1 MDASTS
7 GSLTISQ
14 RASTIVM
21 SILLNS
27 LMRAF
32 QLHPYTWNWWK
43 DVKVH
48 KNIRYGDTNIK
59 EHLLD
64 IYQPQ
69 NPPQKSPVCLYI
81 HGGGFSLLS
90 KNTHWMAAL
99 YLARQGYTVFSI
111 DYRLASVAP
120 FPAAVQ
126 DTFTAAEWVY
136 KNAEK
141 YGADNSQWVVSGES
155 AGGNLSLGLMLASC
169 FELSDSWAQK
179 IFALNL
185 PLKAVLPICGL
196 LQVSNPQRYTNKKKL
211 SKFIKSRIMAVS
223 KRYLQGKRHPLGDP
237 ILPLE
242 SNLIAK
248 RTIPPIMTF
257 VGTKDPILDDTRRL
271 EEALKKRD
279 IPHEVQYIPG
289 GIHGFHLAIW
299 RPRAIASWEHQIQ
312 FLNRFLSFT
321 DERAKIADEDT
332 EENLG

>member
-1 MDASTS
+1 MDASTA
-7 GSLTISQ
+7 GPLTISQ
-14 RASTIVM
+14 KASTTVM

-27 LMRAF
+27 MMRAF
-32 QLHPYTWNWWK
+32 QLHPHTWSWWK
-43 DVKVH
+43 DVRVH
-48 KNIRYGDTNIK
+48 KNIRYSDTDIK
-59 EHLLD
+59 EHVLD
-64 IYQPQ
+64 IYQPK
-69 NPPQKSPVCLYI
+69 NPPEKSPVCLYI

-126 DTFTAAEWVY
+126 DTFTAADWVF

-141 YGADNSQWVVSGES
+141 YGADNSQWIVSGES

-185 PLKAVLPICGL
+185 PLKAVLPICGF
-196 LQVSNPQRYTNKKKL
+196 LQVSNPQRYTQKEKL
-211 SKFIKSRIMAVS
+211 SKFIKSRILAVS

-237 ILPLE
+237 LLPLE
-242 SNLIAK
+242 SNLVEK
-248 RTIPPIMTF
+248 RPIPPIMAF
-257 VGTKDPILDDTRRL
+257 VGTKDPVLDDTRRL
-271 EEALKKRD
+271 EAALKKRNV
-279 IPHEVQYIPG
+279 PHEVKYVQE

-299 RPRAIASWEHQIQ
+299 RPRAIASWQDQIQ
-312 FLNRFLSFT
+312 FLNRFLFFS
-321 DERAKIADEDT
+321 EPPNIADEDT